1 MEKVKPRI
9 LPQSLEAE
17 QALLGCLLI
26 DKECSST
33 IFGEIDRDDFYSEAN
48 AIIFDSMKELYL
60 KSNPIDYVTLSDVI
74 LSNNLVDKT
83 GGLEYISSLT
93 SVLPSAANFKNYVSI
108 VKTKSVLRKLIQA
121 GQNIVNTGFESQ
133 DLTEAIATAEKSVF
147 DLSKEQDISS
157 LTAIGITLNEVIAR
171 MDQIYRDPESL
182 QGLKTGFHK
191 LDEMTNGLQKSDL
204 ILIAARPGVGKTSF
218 GMNIVSNVALNG
230 GRVAVFNLEM
240 PKIQLAQRVL
250 CNAANVSMKKAKN
263 GKLSKEEWDAI
274 IQAKKK
280 LAETKIYID
289 DSSLNTPVEILSKC
303 RRLQREQGLDLILID
318 YLQLMQSSKKGRD
331 VNRQQEVS
339 EFSRSLKIL
348 ARELDVPVIVLSQ
361 LSRATETRA
370 DHRPILSDLRES
382 GAIEQDADIVMF
394 LYKPEMYNDV
404 EIKDGEQSIC
414 ELIIA
419 KHRNGELDTI
429 KLKWIGEITSFKNLD
444 FDANKESLLRTA
456 PKAKKSENQLSD
468 SDAPPEMESVDF
480 DAIF

>member
-17 QALLGCLLI
+17 QAVLGCLLI
-26 DKECSST
+26 DKDCAST
-33 IFGEIDRDDFYSEAN
+33 IFAELDREDFYSQAN
-48 AIIFDSMKELYL
+48 AIVFDEMKSLYL
-60 KSNPIDYVTLSDVI
+60 KNVPIDYVTLSDVV
-74 LSNNLVDKT
+74 LSKNLVDKM
-83 GGLEYISSLT
+83 GGLEYLSGLT
-93 SVLPSAANFKNYVSI
+93 TVLPSAANFKNYTSI
-108 VKTKSVLRKLIQA
+108 VKTKSVLRKLIKA
-121 GQNIVNTGFESQ
+121 GQDIVNTGFETQ
-133 DLTEAIATAEKSVF
+133 ELTDAIAAAEKSVF

-157 LTAIGITLNEVIAR
+157 LTEIGITLNDVISK
-171 MDQIYRDPESL
+171 MDQAFRDPTSL
-182 QGLKTGFHK
+182 QGLKSGFAK
-191 LDEMTNGLQKSDL
+191 LDEITNGLQKSDL

-218 GMNIVSNVALNG
+218 GMNIVSNVALSG

-240 PKIQLAQRVL
+240 PKSQLAQRIL
-250 CNAANVSMKKAKN
+250 CSVANVSMKKSKQ
-263 GKLSKEEWDAI
+263 GKLSKDEWDAI

-280 LAETKIYID
+280 LSETQIFID

-318 YLQLMQSSKKGRD
+318 YLQLMTMGSKGKD
-331 VNRQQEVS
+331 SNRQQEVS
-339 EFSRSLKIL
+339 EISRSLKIL

-361 LSRATETRA
+361 LSRAVESRA

-394 LYKPEMYNDV
+394 IYKPEMYNDV

-419 KHRNGELDTI
+419 KHRNGELDTV

-444 FDANKESLLRTA
+444 FDANKASLLKTA
-456 PKAKKSENQLSD
+456 PKGKQAENQLSD
-468 SDAPPEMESVDF
+468 NDAPPDIEEVDF
-480 DAIF
+480 ESIF